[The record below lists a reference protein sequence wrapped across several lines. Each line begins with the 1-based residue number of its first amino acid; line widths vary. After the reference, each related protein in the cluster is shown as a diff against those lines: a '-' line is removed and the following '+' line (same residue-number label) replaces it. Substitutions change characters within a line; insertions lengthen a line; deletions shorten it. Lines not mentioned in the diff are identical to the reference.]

1 MQIILASVT
10 VSNKIHNS
18 MKTTRL
24 KESENALQNA
34 EREKRERERER
45 ERERIEKLCWYYN
58 LKTVFLHC
66 YRKHQVLFQ
75 VFADY

>member
-1 MQIILASVT
+1 MKSLTMRIMQIILASVA

-18 MKTTRL
+18 MKAIGL

-45 ERERIEKLCWYYN
+45 EN
-58 LKTVFLHC
+58 
-66 YRKHQVLFQ
+66 
-75 VFADY
+75 